1 MSTVIRMPEVLAGAA
16 EGAIQSWLVQV
27 GQAVVV
33 GEPLAE
39 VETEK
44 ATVEYAAEI
53 GGTLLKV
60 LVSEGVSVNVGEPIA
75 VVGEPGE
82 SAEEADDPGAPEGDG
97 AVPGDAGAS
106 AAAGAV
112 AGAGE
117 SVPAGSALADSS
129 AESEEPREAP
139 EPETAPEGDES
150 PVADLPTGS
159 GGSDAGASAS
169 GGSDASASAPASA
182 SGGSE
187 SGSSE
192 SGGRLFASPIVR
204 RLAKERGVD
213 LGSLR
218 GTGPG
223 GRIVRA
229 DLERAPEAA
238 PASAA
243 PAAEAAPAESAPAAA
258 PASAPAPTASAS
270 ASAPA
275 ATAAAAQPA
284 SGAGF
289 TEVKHTGMRRAIAR
303 RLTESKSTVPHFYLV
318 ADCRVDELIALRK
331 TVNAATSTK
340 VSLNDFV
347 LKAAAAAFQDV
358 PEANATWGDT
368 AVRRYDTVDMS
379 VAVAIEGGL
388 VTPVLRSVEKL
399 TLTEVARTVADLAGR
414 AREGKLRQN
423 ELEGGSFAVSN
434 LGMYGVTEFSAI
446 INPPQSAILAVGA
459 ARPMPVVVDGELA
472 VGTVMTVTLSADH
485 RVLDGALAAQWLAAF
500 VKRIETPLSIIL

>member
-27 GQAVVV
+27 GQSVVV

-60 LVSEGVSVNVGEPIA
+60 LVEEGVSVNVGEPIA

-82 SAEEADDPGAPEGDG
+82 SADDAEAPSGGSES
-97 AVPGDAGAS
+97 GAS
-106 AAAGAV
+106 ASGASTVEAGT
-112 AGAGE
+112 
-117 SVPAGSALADSS
+117 SVPAGSKPADGASPS
-129 AESEEPREAP
+129 EPRTAP
-139 EPETAPEGDES
+139 EPETAPEGESS
-150 PVADLPTGS
+150 PVADAPADQSGGAGATPGAAGS
-159 GGSDAGASAS
+159 GAGEFGSG
-169 GGSDASASAPASA
+169 
-182 SGGSE
+182 E
-187 SGSSE
+187 SGSGE
-192 SGGRLFASPIVR
+192 SGSRLFASPIVR

-213 LGSLR
+213 LASLR

-229 DLERAPEAA
+229 DLERAPESAPAA
-238 PASAA
+238 AAAPAASASPASAA
-243 PAAEAAPAESAPAAA
+243 PAKEAPAAA
-258 PASAPAPTASAS
+258 PAAASA
-270 ASAPA
+270 A
-275 ATAAAAQPA
+275 AG
-284 SGAGF
+284 GAGF
-289 TEVKHTGMRRAIAR
+289 TEVPHTGMRRAIAR

-318 ADCRVDELIALRK
+318 ADCRVDDVIALRK
-331 TVNAATSTK
+331 TVNEAASIK

-347 LKAAAAAFQDV
+347 LKAAAAAFGDV

-399 TLTEVARTVADLAGR
+399 PLTEVARTVADLAGR

-459 ARPMPVVVDGELA
+459 ARQQPVVVDGELA

-500 VKRIETPLSIIL
+500 VKRIENPLTILI

>member
-27 GQAVVV
+27 GQSVVV

-60 LVSEGVSVNVGEPIA
+60 LVGEGVSVNVGEPIA

-82 SAEEADDPGAPEGDG
+82 SADDAPGPDEDAAPGAEPVE
-97 AVPGDAGAS
+97 AGT
-106 AAAGAV
+106 
-112 AGAGE
+112 
-117 SVPAGSALADSS
+117 SVPAGSKPADG
-129 AESEEPREAP
+129 AAAAEPRVAP
-139 EPETAPEGDES
+139 EPETAPEGESS
-150 PVADLPTGS
+150 PVAQAPVDLGGGAEASGNGS
-159 GGSDAGASAS
+159 GQNAS
-169 GGSDASASAPASA
+169 G
-182 SGGSE
+182 E
-187 SGSSE
+187 SGSAENGSGE
-192 SGGRLFASPIVR
+192 SGSRLFASPIVR

-229 DLERAPEAA
+229 DLERAPEKAA
-238 PASAA
+238 PTSAATAAPASPAAPPAPASAPAASAA
-243 PAAEAAPAESAPAAA
+243 PAA
-258 PASAPAPTASAS
+258 

-275 ATAAAAQPA
+275 APAA

-289 TEVKHTGMRRAIAR
+289 VEVPHTGMRRAIAR

-318 ADCRVDELIALRK
+318 ADCRVDELLALRRS
-331 TVNAATSTK
+331 VNEASAVKIS
-340 VSLNDFV
+340 VNDFV
-347 LKAAAAAFQDV
+347 LKAAAAAFGDV
-358 PEANATWGDT
+358 PEANATWTDT
-368 AVRRYDTVDMS
+368 AVRRYDSVDMS

-399 TLTEVARTVADLAGR
+399 SLSEVARSVADLAGR

-459 ARPMPVVVDGELA
+459 ARPEPVVQDGEIV

-500 VKRIETPLSIIL
+500 VKRIEKPLSILI